1 MQYCVGMNDIELKR
15 FKDLLRDNGN
25 FVTMPRLR
33 LFGNLQS
40 HPALT
45 MKELIKLTNKHD
57 QVTVYR
63 NVDLFESLGIIN
75 RLRLGWTTKIELSD
89 LFLHHHHHLTCSKC
103 GKTWAMAEDQHI
115 ETRIESLARS
125 KGFKPL
131 DHQLE
136 IRGLCKDCQ
145 TK

>member
-1 MQYCVGMNDIELKR
+1 MSDVELKR

-33 LFGNLQS
+33 LFGNLQT

-45 MKELIKLTNKHD
+45 MKELIKLTAKHD

-63 NVDLFESLGIIN
+63 NVDLFQSLGIIN

-89 LFLHHHHHLTCSKC
+89 LFLHHHHHLTCSEC
-103 GKTWAMAEDQHI
+103 GRTWALAEDPLI
-115 ETRIESLARS
+115 ETQIEKLARI

-145 TK
+145 AK